1 MTSCRCRRN
10 ECRPC
15 ATRAPRGAVSIH
27 NRVLLSDS
35 ESKNGIFRRLTMTFP
50 INGSRDSEPNPDSRP
65 NQGLRR
71 VRTRDLVP
79 NPHNW
84 RRHPESQTAAL
95 RGVLEEVGYADALLV
110 RELPDGRLELIDG
123 HLRAQTT
130 PDALVPVLIL
140 DLNDQEAKLVLL
152 TLDPLAGMAEA
163 EAKQIKATTRSR
175 TQRKRCRAGTAR
187 AGRPEAMGCAA
198 LHRAK

>member
-1 MTSCRCRRN
+1 
-10 ECRPC
+10 
-15 ATRAPRGAVSIH
+15 
-27 NRVLLSDS
+27 
-35 ESKNGIFRRLTMTFP
+35 MTFP

-163 EAKQIKATTRSR
+163 EAKQIKALLEAVRSENGAV
-175 TQRKRCRAGTAR
+175 QELLEQAG
-187 AGRPEAMGCAA
+187 PKLWAA
-198 LHRAK
+198 LHCTEQNDPEVPLERADELQANGDHGRTDLGD